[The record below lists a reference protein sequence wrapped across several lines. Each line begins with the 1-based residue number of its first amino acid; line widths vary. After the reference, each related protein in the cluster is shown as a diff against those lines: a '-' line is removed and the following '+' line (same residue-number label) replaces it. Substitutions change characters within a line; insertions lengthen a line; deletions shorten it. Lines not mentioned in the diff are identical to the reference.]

1 MLEKCIRTCVK
12 SSIGAKVTFVQ
23 DQRNPG
29 VGKQTACISAL
40 GSKTVRREC
49 ENSTILMPT
58 KQGEAHAL

>member
-1 MLEKCIRTCVK
+1 MCQVIYRSKHDICGEV
-12 SSIGAKVTFVQ
+12 VQ

-40 GSKTVRREC
+40 GSKTVRHEC

>member
-1 MLEKCIRTCVK
+1 M
-12 SSIGAKVTFVQ
+12 TFVQ